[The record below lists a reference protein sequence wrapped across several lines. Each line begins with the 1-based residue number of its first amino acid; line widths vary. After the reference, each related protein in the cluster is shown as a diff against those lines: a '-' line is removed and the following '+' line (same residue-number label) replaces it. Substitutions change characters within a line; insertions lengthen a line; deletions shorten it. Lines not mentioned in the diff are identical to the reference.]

1 MRAQANDGV
10 ASNSSPRPLRVLH
23 VILSLEIGGMEQVV
37 AQLIRNLDQERF
49 LPMVACL
56 TSRGAIAEEL
66 TAAGI
71 PIFIIGR
78 MTPLLSFLYPAELVG
93 IMKKHSI
100 DVLHT
105 HSGCWHK
112 AAIAARICGVGK
124 VIYTE
129 HGRTFPDR
137 RRLILLDRLYA
148 PCTDHVVAVS
158 GELHRYMRDGVGIS
172 AGKITTILNGVDP
185 ALFAPAVTPQP
196 DISCRLGI
204 IARLAPV
211 KDIVTLLRALA
222 EVRKVYPAVTLS
234 VAGDGPERVH
244 LEQSVA
250 ELGLDGAVSFLG
262 FRRDM
267 VEVMKSIDIFVL
279 SSLSEGTSITLL
291 EAMASG
297 KPVVV
302 TDVGGNPAL
311 VREGENGFLV
321 PSGNPSAMA
330 AALIRL
336 MGDRQL
342 RVRMSAA
349 NLKTVEENY
358 SIKAMTAAYECL
370 YEGTQ

>member
-1 MRAQANDGV
+1 
-10 ASNSSPRPLRVLH
+10 
-23 VILSLEIGGMEQVV
+23 
-37 AQLIRNLDQERF
+37 
-49 LPMVACL
+49 
-56 TSRGAIAEEL
+56 
-66 TAAGI
+66 
-71 PIFIIGR
+71 
-78 MTPLLSFLYPAELVG
+78 
-93 IMKKHSI
+93 
-100 DVLHT
+100 
-105 HSGCWHK
+105 
-112 AAIAARICGVGK
+112 
-124 VIYTE
+124 
-129 HGRTFPDR
+129 
-137 RRLILLDRLYA
+137 
-148 PCTDHVVAVS
+148 
-158 GELHRYMRDGVGIS
+158 
-172 AGKITTILNGVDP
+172 
-185 ALFAPAVTPQP
+185 
-196 DISCRLGI
+196 
-204 IARLAPV
+204 
-211 KDIVTLLRALA
+211 
-222 EVRKVYPAVTLS
+222 
-234 VAGDGPERVH
+234 
-244 LEQSVA
+244 
-250 ELGLDGAVSFLG
+250 
-262 FRRDM
+262 M